1 MIDVQIDFWAHF
13 IVLEIIIKLD
23 TVLPLLLVLL
33 ALKLS
38 YVFIGNQL
46 LTNNF
51 LSQRSIP
58 ILIALRKLNAS
69 FFLTVISS

>member
-1 MIDVQIDFWAHF
+1 MVDVQIDFWAHF